1 MLFIGKIGKK
11 DKEEIFKK
19 YFNNMN
25 NTRLALI
32 QMKMSS
38 NKEKNLDKAISKIK
52 IAKKKGANI
61 VCLPELFLTNYFCQ
75 IEKHSNFNLAENI
88 PGPTTEIFSLS
99 IVWINLRSSLSKAL
113 PNLSSSN
120 SFFSISSNL
129 ICVSGSF
136 ETKKAWYNNAL
147 AS

>member
-1 MLFIGKIGKK
+1 MLFIDNIGRR

-19 YFNNMN
+19 YFNNMGKI
-25 NTRLALI
+25 RLALI

-75 IEKHSNFNLAENI
+75 K
-88 PGPTTEIFSLS
+88 
-99 IVWINLRSSLSKAL
+99 
-113 PNLSSSN
+113 
-120 SFFSISSNL
+120 
-129 ICVSGSF
+129 
-136 ETKKAWYNNAL
+136 
-147 AS
+147 